1 LGYPQLLEF
10 VLDIWIVSES
20 LKIYIQM
27 GVQMPDIAR
36 NVYKIKQQ
44 IAGICQACHRNPEE
58 ITLIAVT
65 KTHPAEFINEALRS
79 GVSHFGEN
87 KVQDSL
93 RKVPMLSCNQDY
105 FHFIGHLQSNKINQ
119 LLSIKPRLIH
129 SIDSLHLAE
138 KLNRALGNR
147 NKTQDILIQV
157 NVTDEEQ
164 KSGVTFENARDTI
177 WKIAAYP
184 CLRVVGLMTIG
195 KLHPNPEISRPYFKQ
210 LKELFDEINAHPE
223 NGLTLKYLSMG
234 MSHDWQIAI
243 QEGSNMIRIGSAIF
257 GERHYGDDR

>member
-1 LGYPQLLEF
+1 MQ
-10 VLDIWIVSES
+10 DI
-20 LKIYIQM
+20 KRN
-27 GVQMPDIAR
+27 IAR
-36 NVYKIKQQ
+36 IEQELAALLQ
-44 IAGICQACHRNPEE
+44 SLQRSRDE
-58 ITLIAVT
+58 ITLVAVT
-65 KTHPAEFINEALRS
+65 KTHPVEAMEEAFRC
-79 GVSHFGEN
+79 GIKHFGEN

-129 SIDSLHLAE
+129 SIDSLHLAD